1 MSKYHDDSTYAT
13 LPGELSLDLDKIKV
27 FQRELGLWVRLMRQW
42 PFPYDLL
49 HEHLH
54 IGCCNPAVVLQ
65 TEPELIVSAYSGD
78 HDWVL
83 LLQFSPFF
91 VQEYSLKPMTQLL
104 TVNTYGRE
112 PQLAC
117 DLENGP
123 NSTHVWTN
131 FFPMIAEFC
140 SSDYD
145 TINEKKRTIEVE
157 ERVESQR
164 TYDLGLQLLSNRRV
178 VPRNGNP
185 YYSWKPQP
193 LRK

>member
-13 LPGELSLDLDKIKV
+13 LPGEISLDLEKIKV

-49 HEHLH
+49 NEHLH

-65 TEPELIVSAYSGD
+65 TEPELIVSAYSSD

-83 LLQFSPFF
+83 LLKFSQFF
-91 VQEYSLKPMTQLL
+91 VQEYSLKPMTRLL
-104 TVNTYGRE
+104 TINTYGRE
-112 PQLAC
+112 SQLAC

-123 NSTHVWTN
+123 SSTHIWTN

-157 ERVESQR
+157 ERIECQR
-164 TYDLGLQLLSNRRV
+164 TYDLGLRFLSNRRI

-193 LRK
+193 LHK